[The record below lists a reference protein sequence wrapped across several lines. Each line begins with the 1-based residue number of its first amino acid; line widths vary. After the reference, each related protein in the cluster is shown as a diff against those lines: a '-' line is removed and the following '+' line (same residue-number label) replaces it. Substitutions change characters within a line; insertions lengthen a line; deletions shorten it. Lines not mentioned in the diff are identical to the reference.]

1 MTEQRATKLDNTST
15 SEALEAVLGQLSP
28 EQIRYAIARR
38 ESRSITDA
46 CAAIGMSRAAFY
58 KWPEDE
64 RAMIDEAVRLMA
76 LDGLVTAMHLRRRAL
91 AEAMAVK
98 VAGLRSKDERV
109 RQATATEL
117 IEWELGKATQRNE
130 VTGAEGGPVRLVWDD
145 NTDVTPFASGAEDGL
160 G

>member
-1 MTEQRATKLDNTST
+1 MWCLATI
-15 SEALEAVLGQLSP
+15 A

-38 ESRSITDA
+38 ESKSITDA

-58 KWPEDE
+58 KWPEEE
-64 RAMIDEAVRLMA
+64 RVLIDEAVRLMA
-76 LDGLVTAMHLRRRAL
+76 RDGLVTAMHLRRRAL

-130 VTGAEGGPVRLVWDD
+130 VTGKDGGPLEMVWDD
-145 NTDVTPFASGAEDGL
+145 GREVTPFASRPTDGL